1 MIVGVTGSLGTG
13 KTTVARM
20 LAAKGAR
27 VIDADKLAHRALA
40 RGTPTYKRIVSSF
53 GRSVLGRRGAI
64 DRKGLAGIAFKDKRR
79 LRQLIDIVHPLVIK
93 EIRKIVK
100 CAGPKEILVID
111 APLLIEARLT
121 DIVDK
126 LIVVKTDRKTQLS
139 RCLMKRGFKKE
150 DAVAR
155 IKSQIPL
162 SKKAGMADYVVDNS
176 GALRET
182 KKQIDKIWREVRWI

>member
-27 VIDADKLAHRALA
+27 VIDADKMAHRALA
-40 RGTPTYKRIVSSF
+40 KGTDTYKKIVSSF
-53 GRSVLGRRGAI
+53 GRSVLGRRGVV
-64 DRKGLAGIAFKDKRR
+64 DRKGLAGIAFKDRRR
-79 LRQLIDIVHPLVIK
+79 LKQLIDIVHPFVIK
-93 EIRKIVK
+93 EIKAIVRRAGRKDVL
-100 CAGPKEILVID
+100 AID

-126 LIVVKTDRKTQLS
+126 IIVVKTDRRTQLS
-139 RCLMKRGFKKE
+139 RCLRKRGFKKE
-150 DAVAR
+150 DAMAR
-155 IKSQIPL
+155 IRSQMPL
-162 SKKAGMADYVVDNS
+162 SKKAGMADYVIDNS

-182 KKQIDKIWREVRWI
+182 KKQIDKIWSQMRP